1 MGYFISS
8 SLHAALN
15 NLIVV
20 LSAIGQTTTQRRGR
34 RWEYKDGDGGVYKR
48 LNLPRALP
56 VNLQYNV
63 DAVSELLLYRLTAGA
78 IEVSK
83 YLRPL
88 KKAIGVPDGFKF

>member
-1 MGYFISS
+1 MKCRRKVIIEYYEICIAVVGYLISS

-20 LSAIGQTTTQRRGR
+20 LSAIGQATTQGRGR

-56 VNLQYNV
+56 VNL
-63 DAVSELLLYRLTAGA
+63 
-78 IEVSK
+78 
-83 YLRPL
+83 
-88 KKAIGVPDGFKF
+88 